1 MQNTNIIECPV
12 CMEQMGPP
20 KKIFQCSN
28 GHAFCEQCKDNPAMT
43 SCPICRLMFH
53 GSNISRNI
61 LAETLAKEFT
71 SSSSAPKS
79 SSTSTSNEPK
89 LAFRTPKECPICN
102 HIFDQSFPQTNF
114 EKHVQDH
121 FNEKE
126 DDSHENLVEGP
137 RRIFYLHPPA
147 SDTSI
152 SVDMMIFKYVIL
164 I

>member
-1 MQNTNIIECPV
+1 M
-12 CMEQMGPP
+12 
-20 KKIFQCSN
+20 
-28 GHAFCEQCKDNPAMT
+28 
-43 SCPICRLMFH
+43 
-53 GSNISRNI
+53 
-61 LAETLAKEFT
+61 AETLAKEFT
-71 SSSSAPKS
+71 SSSSAPQS
-79 SSTSTSNEPK
+79 SSTTTSNEPR

-152 SVDMMIFKYVIL
+152 SVDMMIIKYVIL